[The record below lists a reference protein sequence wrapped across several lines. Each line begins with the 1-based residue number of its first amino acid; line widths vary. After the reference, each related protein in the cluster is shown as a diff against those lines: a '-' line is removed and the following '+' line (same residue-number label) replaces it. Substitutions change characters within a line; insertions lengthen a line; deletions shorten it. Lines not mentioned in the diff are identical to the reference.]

1 MGTNHLA
8 AMREFGISAFVA
20 DAMLVS
26 AQALLQLGR
35 GDEARA
41 QLQIA
46 RTVAMSINQRRM
58 LWQILPLLADLT
70 ADPTEATAMRAEAA
84 AIMADIRD
92 QLPNEELRASFLALP
107 DVRRIL
113 TQ

>member
-1 MGTNHLA
+1 
-8 AMREFGISAFVA
+8 
-20 DAMLVS
+20 MLFRS
-26 AQALLQLGR
+26 
-35 GDEARA
+35 
-41 QLQIA
+41 
-46 RTVAMSINQRRM
+46 
-58 LWQILPLLADLT
+58 LADLT
-70 ADPTEATAMRAEAA
+70 ADPTEAAAMRSEAA